1 MEGKS
6 MVNSV
11 ANVAVGKP
19 KVTGGAF
26 RAPSGTA
33 LPTNSTTV
41 LDPAFKGL
49 GYVGEDGVEF
59 NPARS
64 TDKKKAW
71 GGDIV
76 KVTQS
81 EYSETWVATFIE
93 YRNPEVQKMAFGDS
107 NVTITAA
114 TETTGTLMAVKHNGN
129 LLPRGEIVFEMLEGV
144 GATRIVLPDAQVT
157 EIGAVTYSD
166 DELIAYPVT
175 FEAFEDA
182 SGNNSYEYTDDGI
195 FAEV

>member
-1 MEGKS
+1 MA
-6 MVNSV
+6 NSV

-26 RAPSGTA
+26 HAPAGTA
-33 LPTNSTTV
+33 LPTDSSTALNV
-41 LDPAFKGL
+41 AFKGL
-49 GYVGEDGVEF
+49 GYVGEDGVAF

-81 EYSETWVATFIE
+81 EYSETWTATFIE
-93 YRNPEVQKMAFGDS
+93 YRNAEVQKMIFGS
-107 NVTITAA
+107 ANVTVTAA
-114 TETTGTLMAVKHNGN
+114 TVSSGTLMAIKHNGDI
-129 LLPRGEIVFEMLEGV
+129 LPREEYVFEMLEGT
-144 GATRIVLPDAQVT
+144 GATRVVLPNAQVT
-157 EIGAVTYSD
+157 EIGEVSYSD

-182 SGNNSYEYTDDGI
+182 TGNNSYEYTDDGI
-195 FAEV
+195 YAP